1 MCCISIIQLF
11 TLYARYYHFNTDNK
25 YFEYNIC
32 SFHKKA
38 YLCTAIKAGSV
49 EQRPSKAWVLRSN
62 RNGITNK
69 RQVVD
74 KTACLLLFL
83 EGENIQLNGAVESPW
98 GFCLM

>member
-1 MCCISIIQLF
+1 MQDIIILIQIINILNIIFAVFIKKRTFAPQL
-11 TLYARYYHFNTDNK
+11 TMVP
-25 YFEYNIC
+25 
-32 SFHKKA
+32 
-38 YLCTAIKAGSV
+38 YLSWI

-62 RNGITNK
+62 RNGITKK